1 MHVLIS
7 NFLWM
12 SFNVFL
18 ALIAVLF
25 GWLMKAT
32 TWKLL
37 RIIYGAA
44 WIIFLPNTLYLLT
57 DIIHLFE
64 RIERVKGI
72 FRVIFIFQYLLL
84 LLLGVITY
92 FAAVYPAEQ
101 VFIKS
106 LKWNRT
112 VFMIIISVL
121 VGFGMTL
128 GRVERINSWN
138 VLSNIPNVIHAS
150 AQVFTSKNL
159 LLLML
164 LFTGM
169 SIFIY
174 ISLRTVV
181 LKTGVAKIVRR
192 R

>member
-25 GWLMKAT
+25 GWLMKKT

-57 DIIHLFE
+57 DIIHLFT
-64 RIERVKGI
+64 RIERVQGI
-72 FRVIFIFQYLLL
+72 IRVIFIFQYLLL
-84 LLLGVITY
+84 LLLGLITY
-92 FAAVYPAEQ
+92 FAAVYPVEQ

-106 LKWNRT
+106 MKWNKT
-112 VFMIIISVL
+112 VFMLIISVL
-121 VGFGMTL
+121 
-128 GRVERINSWN
+128 
-138 VLSNIPNVIHAS
+138 
-150 AQVFTSKNL
+150 
-159 LLLML
+159 
-164 LFTGM
+164 
-169 SIFIY
+169 
-174 ISLRTVV
+174 
-181 LKTGVAKIVRR
+181 
-192 R
+192 